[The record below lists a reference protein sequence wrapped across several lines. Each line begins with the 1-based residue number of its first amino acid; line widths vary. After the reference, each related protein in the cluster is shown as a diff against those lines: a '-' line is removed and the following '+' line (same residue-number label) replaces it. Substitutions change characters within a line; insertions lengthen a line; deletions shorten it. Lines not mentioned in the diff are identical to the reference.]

1 MDEATRRSFFA
12 HRLVMFTE
20 VAFWAAFELQHLDGQ
35 RRLSG
40 DRTFW
45 SPEMLDAL
53 VADWRRIVEARGVPG
68 QQVAAAALS
77 ALPIE
82 QMYGSS
88 QRAAAFVNFLVYLL
102 LTCGGQVP
110 MRPGLGAGFAG
121 ILQRLGRQTFDV
133 RAAVAAC
140 LAASSGVFLQVGAN
154 DAAGADDRN
163 YRAILAAPGWRKVL
177 VEPVPA
183 AVAALRRNTGELP
196 DVTVIDAAVSE
207 SAGSRTMT
215 VFPDSR
221 LSTLDPRLAA
231 TARAGARGRQLRIR
245 CVDGAALFAEAGID
259 RIDVLVSDT
268 EGHDRVVI
276 EQILARTTPGA
287 IILEFG
293 HLSSGDQ
300 AAVIDLLE
308 ARGYAWCWAPL
319 SLDLFAAQLQP

>member
-20 VAFWAAFELQHLDGQ
+20 VTFWAAFELQHVDGQ

-40 DRTFW
+40 GRTFW
-45 SPEMLDAL
+45 SPQMLDAL
-53 VADWRRIVEARGVPG
+53 AADWRRIVEARGVPG
-68 QQVAAAALS
+68 QQVATAALS

-88 QRAAAFVNFLVYLL
+88 QRAAAFVNFLAYLL
-102 LTCGGQVP
+102 LTCGGRMP
-110 MRPGLGAGFAG
+110 ARPGSSPGFVG
-121 ILQRLGRQTFDV
+121 ILERLGRQDFNA
-133 RAAVAAC
+133 RAMVAAR
-140 LAASSGVFLQVGAN
+140 LAQPSGVFLQVGAN

-163 YRAILAAPGWRKVL
+163 YRTILAAPGWRKVL

-183 AVAALRRNTGELP
+183 AVTALRRNTSDMPG
-196 DVTVIDAAVSE
+196 VTVIDAAVSE
-207 SAGSRTMT
+207 TAGNRRMT

-259 RIDVLVSDT
+259 RVDVLVSDT
-268 EGHDRVVI
+268 EGHDRVVL
-276 EQILARTTPGA
+276 EQVLAHVTPGA
-287 IILEFG
+287 VVLEFG
-293 HLSSGDQ
+293 HLSTGDQ

-308 ARGYAWCWAPL
+308 ARGYRWCWAPL
-319 SLDLFAAQLQP
+319 SLDLYAARRQP